1 MSGKPFTLIA
11 VVIFALVAL
20 AHLYRLV
27 THFQIILGS
36 HTVPQWL
43 SIVGFV
49 VAGVLAW
56 MVYRENSVRR

>member
-1 MSGKPFTLIA
+1 MSNKPFTMLA

-20 AHLYRLV
+20 LHLIRLV
-27 THFQIILGS
+27 KHFQIILGS
-36 HTVPQWL
+36 HPVPQWA